1 MNIHVDYHTIVKM
14 TSLKMVLDPL
24 DAELLKSIAEKFMVG
39 FFSRAAGTFFQTYM
53 RIRRLF
59 FSVFVIFM
67 S

>member
-39 FFSRAAGTFFQTYM
+39 FFSRAADFTSGTFFQIYLDL
-53 RIRRLF
+53 RI
-59 FSVFVIFM
+59 
-67 S
+67 